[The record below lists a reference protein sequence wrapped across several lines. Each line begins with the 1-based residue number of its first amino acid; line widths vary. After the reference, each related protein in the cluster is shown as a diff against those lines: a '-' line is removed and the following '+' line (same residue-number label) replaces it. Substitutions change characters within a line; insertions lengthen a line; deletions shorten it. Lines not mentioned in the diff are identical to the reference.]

1 MHTNVRNFGF
11 IKKAVSLLLVTAFV
25 VTNVAAQSFAPTHP
39 SPAVHTNIE
48 PFTTDLTQLGRN
60 GRLSPNLNFDRDA
73 TRLIEM
79 LGKGVNAQPVLID
92 ESGIAAESAAKQ
104 LASRIAAGDA
114 PRSLR
119 DVSIGKLE
127 TSILFSNIPNR
138 KSASEAATSI
148 LDAAI
153 ASNGSQILYIDDLA
167 SIADLGD
174 AGITLINAAR
184 EGKLR
189 IIGGNSPAAY
199 AKFIAS
205 QPEAAEIFTRID
217 LNAAEDT

>member
-11 IKKAVSLLLVTAFV
+11 IKKAVSILLVTAFV

-39 SPAVHTNIE
+39 SPAVRSNE

-114 PRSLR
+114 PSSLR
-119 DVSIGKLE
+119 DVSIVKLE
-127 TSILFSNIPNR
+127 TSILFSNFSNR
-138 KSASEAATSI
+138 KAASEAATSI
-148 LDAAI
+148 
-153 ASNGSQILYIDDLA
+153 
-167 SIADLGD
+167 
-174 AGITLINAAR
+174 
-184 EGKLR
+184 
-189 IIGGNSPAAY
+189 
-199 AKFIAS
+199 
-205 QPEAAEIFTRID
+205 
-217 LNAAEDT
+217 